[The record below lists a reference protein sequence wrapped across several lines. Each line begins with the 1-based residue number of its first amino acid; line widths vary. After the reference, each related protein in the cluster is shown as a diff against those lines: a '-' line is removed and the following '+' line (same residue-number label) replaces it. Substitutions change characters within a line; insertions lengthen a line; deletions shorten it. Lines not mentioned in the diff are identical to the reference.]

1 MRSLINWTRAGVTGR
16 IAGAWGFILV
26 VVLAQVAFS
35 PAVAQFSL
43 TLKTGGAPTSG
54 SAGDDN
60 AWAAVDAEADLTGL
74 WGSIDPAEDKDPFLF
89 TDAASGRDHLV
100 WAQWSGAYYRVVHA
114 QRSPGLSW
122 EGPEAV
128 EPNPGST
135 LDNITPRGMVDD
147 QGLLHVSWARVGS
160 AAGFIYHAVRVSGG
174 WTEAGL
180 ISGNDSDAGEP
191 LMWQEQGVT
200 LLDYTTSSDL
210 VHVEVDVV
218 GYTGGSDDVDPTE
231 ITVDSWEIGRS
242 IIPN

>member
-1 MRSLINWTRAGVTGR
+1 MRSLVNWTRAGTADR

-43 TLKTGGAPTSG
+43 NLRAGGAPSTG
-54 SAGDDN
+54 SVDYSA
-60 AWAAVDAEADLTGL
+60 AWNAVDAEADLTGF
-74 WGSIDPAEDKDPFLF
+74 WGSIDPALDKDPFLF
-89 TDAASGRDHLV
+89 TDAASGRYHLV
-100 WAQWSGAYYRVVHA
+100 WAQWSGTYYRVVHA

-135 LDNITPRGMVDD
+135 LNNITPRGMVDG
-147 QGLLHVSWARVGS
+147 QGLLHVTWARVGS

-174 WTEAGL
+174 WAAAGL
-180 ISGNDSDAGEP
+180 ISGSDSDAAEP
-191 LMWQEQGVT
+191 LMWQEQGAT

-210 VHVEVDVV
+210 VHIEVDVV

-242 IIPN
+242 IIPK